1 MRSRLGRRTCQ
12 NEQSLDIPVFHL
24 TLYPRAPSPEVVS
37 ITKQRSSSNLDKMAS
52 LPSSAPPRGYV
63 TLLSCV
69 ART

>member
-24 TLYPRAPSPEVVS
+24 TLCPRAPSPEVVS
-37 ITKQRSSSNLDKMAS
+37 ITKQRRSSNLDKMAS
-52 LPSSAPPRGYV
+52 LPSSPPPRGYV
-63 TLLSCV
+63 TLLSYV